1 MNPKAFLIG
10 GISVAALCGVCFA
23 FLSNASPY
31 VTIEQAK
38 ASSQDNLHVGGN
50 LVRSSLDIQTL
61 RSQCVFEIEDHTGQN
76 LKIVSSE
83 IPSNMGEA
91 TQVVAVG
98 KMTGDHFSA
107 HKLLLK
113 CPSKYESEDRYER
126 VALK

>member
-1 MNPKAFLIG
+1 MNPRAFLVG

-38 ASSQDNLHVGGN
+38 ASKQDNLHVGGD
-50 LVRSSLDIQTL
+50 LVRSSVDIQTL
-61 RSQCVFEIEDHTGQN
+61 QRRCVFVMKDPSGDSLTV
-76 LKIVSSE
+76 VSSD

-91 TQVVAVG
+91 TKVVAVG
-98 KMTGDHFSA
+98 KMNGDHFAA

-113 CPSKYESEDRYER
+113 CPSKYESEQKYER
-126 VALK
+126 VAKN